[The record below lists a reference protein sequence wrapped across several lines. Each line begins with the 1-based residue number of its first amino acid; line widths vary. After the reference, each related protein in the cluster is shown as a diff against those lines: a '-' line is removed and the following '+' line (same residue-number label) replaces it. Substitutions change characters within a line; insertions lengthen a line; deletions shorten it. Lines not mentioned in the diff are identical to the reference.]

1 MKSCI
6 FLMTL
11 LVTHLTFAYSC
22 EERVV
27 FMHLFKAQGLI
38 AQKIKGPDFKESL
51 KKGIEYCQEE
61 MGPYKVKFKESMLN
75 CLSDKKEPGN
85 DDSLIEEM
93 YSEANNLVV
102 TDEKKFAH
110 SMVEKYRADFDL
122 DKFCREYGRGSPY
135 IKAKMNL

>member
-11 LVTHLTFAYSC
+11 LVSQLTFAYSC
-22 EERVV
+22 EERVI
-27 FMHLFKAQGLI
+27 FMHLFKIQGLI
-38 AQKIKGPDFKESL
+38 AQKIKGPDFKDSL

-61 MGPYKVKFKESMLN
+61 MAPLNVKYKESF
-75 CLSDKKEPGN
+75 LSCTSNKNEPGN
-85 DDSLIEEM
+85 DDSLIQEM

-102 TDEKKFAH
+102 SDEKKFAH

-122 DKFCREYGRGSPY
+122 EKFCREYGRGSPY